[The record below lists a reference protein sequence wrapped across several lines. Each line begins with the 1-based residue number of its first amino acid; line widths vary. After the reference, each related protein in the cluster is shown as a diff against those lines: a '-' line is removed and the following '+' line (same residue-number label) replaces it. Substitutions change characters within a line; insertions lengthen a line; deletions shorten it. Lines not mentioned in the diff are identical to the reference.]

1 MNAKL
6 KKIIKI
12 LFYPA
17 VLLRRKYIRNRN
29 RKWAVNDPKK
39 LANYYYK
46 SMSGHDI
53 NWENPQDIS
62 EKINWMKFYS
72 DTSKWTELAD
82 KYKVRAYV
90 ESKGLKD
97 ILVKLYGVWE
107 RPEDIDFTSL
117 PDSFVLKT
125 NHACGTVLLVE
136 DKNKLNFQETL
147 ETLRSWMKMRIGIET
162 VEPHYLSIKPMI
174 IAEEYLNK
182 GSQLIDYKLFTF
194 RGKTELV
201 MVCSNR
207 KIGVSSNI
215 SLYTKDWVFCPE
227 RLGKCHAND
236 KVPYQSCPSA
246 FNKMKECAYIL
257 AEDFPF
263 VRMDFY
269 EVNGKVYFGEMTF
282 TPKGGYCSTLT
293 MEEQLR
299 LGNMIDLSGM
309 K

>member
-72 DTSKWTELAD
+72 DTSRWTELAD

-215 SLYTKDWVFCPE
+215 SLYTKDWVFCP
-227 RLGKCHAND
+227 AND

>member
-72 DTSKWTELAD
+72 DTSRWTELAD

-194 RGKTELV
+194 RGKR
-201 MVCSNR
+201 S
-207 KIGVSSNI
+207 
-215 SLYTKDWVFCPE
+215 W
-227 RLGKCHAND
+227 
-236 KVPYQSCPSA
+236 
-246 FNKMKECAYIL
+246 
-257 AEDFPF
+257 
-263 VRMDFY
+263 
-269 EVNGKVYFGEMTF
+269 
-282 TPKGGYCSTLT
+282 
-293 MEEQLR
+293 
-299 LGNMIDLSGM
+299 
-309 K
+309 